1 MVTHRSSQPVD
12 QLCAAET
19 IVGPVDGYCIA
30 LYAVEQ
36 RGGGF
41 VGYYKICSGTPSN
54 CWESVCLLK
63 GSVPDLHHDVATAL
77 ERAETYAMW
86 HISNMPEPTS
96 LAAYRERRYMSCFER
111 RAMHQTW
118 GERVRSGM
126 HAIR

>member
-1 MVTHRSSQPVD
+1 MVIHPVD
-12 QLCAAET
+12 QLSAAESV
-19 IVGPVDGYCIA
+19 IGPVDGYYVA
-30 LYAVEQ
+30 LYAVRE
-36 RGGGF
+36 RGGF

-54 CWESVCLLK
+54 CWESDCLLK
-63 GSVPDLHHDVATAL
+63 GCVPDEHEDVTTAL
-77 ERAETYAMW
+77 ERAETYALW
-86 HISNMPEPTS
+86 HISNMPEPAS